1 MNDATTPEDSNSA
14 PLTAVDLTSPLR
26 WIAMGWRDLRRNP
39 LPGLAH
45 GLLLTVFGWLLL
57 WVARDRFWL
66 LAGAFS
72 GFLIVAP
79 VLATGL
85 YSISKAGQRGKR
97 AGLRSVIALWR
108 SGDGR
113 LVRFGLLLGLA
124 GTGWVLTSAG
134 LITLWSP
141 VPIESPVDFLRHVVL
156 VPEPGLFEVWV
167 LLGALLA
174 APVYASSVI
183 ALPML
188 VDTSVPVSMAV
199 AQSWRTVASYPG
211 PMVIWAL
218 MIAVLMAAGM
228 LTALVGLVVLV
239 PLVGHASWHAYCDL
253 VGRADDGASS
263 AIPGPVD
270 GRQP

>member
-1 MNDATTPEDSNSA
+1 MNDAISQATHPA
-14 PLTAVDLTSPLR
+14 PAHSVDLKSPLR
-26 WIAMGWRDLRRNP
+26 WIILGWRDLRRNP
-39 LPGLAH
+39 VPGLAH
-45 GLLLTVFGWLLL
+45 GLLLAVFGWMLL
-57 WVARDRFWL
+57 WAASDRFWL

-79 VLATGL
+79 ILATGL
-85 YSISKAGQRGKR
+85 YSISKAGQEGRR
-97 AGLRSVIALWR
+97 AGLGNVIALWR

-141 VPIESPVDFLRHVVL
+141 VPIEKPVDFLRHVVL
-156 VPEPGLFEVWV
+156 VRELGLFEVWV

-211 PMVIWAL
+211 PLVLWAVVIG
-218 MIAVLMAAGM
+218 VLMVAGM
-228 LTALVGLVVLV
+228 LSALLGLVVLV

-253 VGRADDGASS
+253 VGRDVHGSSNGA
-263 AIPGPVD
+263 PGPVD
-270 GRQP
+270 GSNP